1 MKIHRS
7 RHMYSKKKWLSQI
20 NRNIEN
26 CKKIVVFSLY
36 YDVYTVRGKK
46 KSARYK
52 NPEESPRI
60 QKSIMIKDTCSG
72 HISWV

>member
-1 MKIHRS
+1 
-7 RHMYSKKKWLSQI
+7 MYSKEKWLSQI

-26 CKKIVVFSLY
+26 CKKIVVFSSY
-36 YDVYTVRGKK
+36 YDVYTVRGKKKKKK

-60 QKSIMIKDTCSG
+60 QKSTMIKDTCSG

>member
-46 KSARYK
+46 K
-52 NPEESPRI
+52 NLQDTRI
-60 QKSIMIKDTCSG
+60 LKSLLEYRRAL
-72 HISWV
+72 